1 MQNKR
6 SSSIRIVIIGVILV
20 GMVIGYYYYL
30 SNRKPESTEETA
42 VETSKVQEILLYNF
56 ERSYPPTPKE
66 VVKLF
71 GEITMCLYNETY
83 SEEELLKLAAH
94 IENLYDAELIA
105 NKTPSQ
111 YIEDLHWDVNQMK
124 EKEIVV
130 SSYAVSSSADVVYFE
145 KDGYE
150 WAKLYCSF
158 TLRQGTA
165 LGVTDEIFVLRKD
178 EEGHWKI
185 YGWAE
190 EEEVK

>member
-190 EEEVK
+190 EEEGK